1 MVASTT
7 KGDRIMVR
15 INRRSVLK
23 GAAGS
28 MALGA
33 ASTVFSAPALIS
45 AQGSDVELLLW
56 TNFGSG
62 VNGDAQAKLIEDY
75 NAQSNGVTIT
85 SSLYADYEET
95 ANAILTG
102 LPSGDVPHLAV
113 LSDV

>member
-1 MVASTT
+1 MAMIT
-7 KGDRIMVR
+7 
-15 INRRSVLK
+15 RRSLLK
-23 GAAGS
+23 GTAGAA
-28 MALGA
+28 ALGA
-33 ASTVFSAPALIS
+33 ASATFGSPALIS
-45 AQGSDVELLLW
+45 AQGSDIELILW

-62 VNGDAQAKLIEDY
+62 VNGEAQAKLIEDY

-102 LPSGDVPHLAV
+102 LPSNDVPHLAV